1 MINRY
6 EGKSVRLGVL
16 ASGSRGNAFVVEH
29 DGSAVFIDAGLS
41 GKRHMKRMI
50 RAGFDDIRPL
60 ALLLSHE
67 HSDHVSGAGVIARKW
82 SIPVV
87 ATNGTVVASRGKLGK
102 VPEIE
107 ILPNGST
114 VDFGSFTVS
123 AFSVPHD
130 AADPSGFIVRWDA
143 GKLGIATDLGRAGP
157 LVHDSLSNCTAV
169 VLEFN
174 HDEDMLWEGSYPW
187 RLKQRIASTT
197 GHLSNCAASRLL
209 SAVWSRELRT
219 CVLAHLSQENNL
231 PHLAEKASRKVAG
244 GSVSIHTGMQDESL
258 PALHI

>member
-1 MINRY
+1 M
-6 EGKSVRLGVL
+6 KLGVL

-41 GKRHMKRMI
+41 GKKHLGRMVM
-50 RAGFDDIRPL
+50 AGFDDVTPL

-82 SIPVV
+82 SIPIL
-87 ATNGTVVASRGKLGK
+87 ATGGTVEASRRKLGK

-107 ILPNGST
+107 ILPNGSS

-130 AADPSGFIVRWDA
+130 AADPSGFIVRWDS

-157 LVHDSLSNCTAV
+157 LVHDSLSECTAL

-174 HDEDMLWEGSYPW
+174 HDENMLWDGSYPW

-197 GHLSNCAASRLL
+197 GHLSNCSASRLL

-231 PHLAEKASRKVAG
+231 PHLAEKASREVAG
-244 GSVSIHTGMQDESL
+244 GSMNIHTGMQDGPL
-258 PALHI
+258 PAIHI